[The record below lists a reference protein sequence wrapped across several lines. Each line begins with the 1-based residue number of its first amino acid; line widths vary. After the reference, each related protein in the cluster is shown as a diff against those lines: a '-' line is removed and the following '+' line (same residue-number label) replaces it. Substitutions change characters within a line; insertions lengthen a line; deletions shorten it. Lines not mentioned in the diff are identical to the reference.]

1 MVPCIFRLIN
11 DLFADICTGP
21 QIGTMPVNDSV
32 IADPLFTVP
41 LRTMNTSNIIEGT
54 PLCYEVHGRADRYFN
69 LVSDD
74 CTSVNAHYVAAVRPR
89 AGNVIG
95 QIGIVTSDSRDRC
108 HQIQVDVTTD
118 GQCQTQIDGVVISL
132 GTTNTTSTGVNI
144 MAGRHYVRV
153 STPNCAEQ
161 ALVMWIRCHKPT
173 LNQTGDSFEQ
183 PMIKFVVTRGLK
195 TRSEAHGLIGEDTLL
210 TINSHTHPPYQQKLE
225 CALIQTYCTLS
236 SIQHII

>member
-1 MVPCIFRLIN
+1 
-11 DLFADICTGP
+11 
-21 QIGTMPVNDSV
+21 MPVNDSV

-54 PLCYEVHGRADRYFN
+54 PLCYEVHGRPDRYFN

-95 QIGIVTSDSRDRC
+95 QIGIVTSDNSNRC
-108 HQIQVDVTTD
+108 HQIQVDVTSD
-118 GQCQTQIDGVVISL
+118 GQCQTQIDGVDIS
-132 GTTNTTSTGVNI
+132 GTTYRNNI
-144 MAGRHYVRV
+144 TRVSVMAGRHYVRV

-161 ALVMWIRCHKPT
+161 DLVMWIRCHKPT

-195 TRSEAHGLIGEDTLL
+195 TRSEAHGLIGQSAPL
-210 TINSHTHPPYQQKLE
+210 TINSHTHPPHQQKLK
-225 CALIQTYCTLS
+225 CIHTDILYTVHVQHMQSIHTCILLS
-236 SIQHII
+236 RHIHTDPHM

>member
-1 MVPCIFRLIN
+1 
-11 DLFADICTGP
+11 
-21 QIGTMPVNDSV
+21 MPVNDGAV
-32 IADPLFTVP
+32 AGVLYTVS
-41 LRTMNTSNIIEGT
+41 LRTMNTSNIMEGT
-54 PLCYEVHGRADRYFN
+54 SLCYEVHGRANHYFN

-95 QIGIVTSDSRDRC
+95 QIGIVTSDSRNRC
-108 HQIQVDVTTD
+108 HQIQIDVTSD
-118 GQCQTQIDGVVISL
+118 GQCQTQIDGVGIS
-132 GTTNTTSTGVNI
+132 GTTNNNITRVSI
-144 MAGRHYVRV
+144 MAGRHCVRV

-161 ALVMWIRCHKPT
+161 DLVMWIRCHKPT

-210 TINSHTHPPYQQKLE
+210 TINSHTHPPYQQKLKCIHTDLDILYTA
-225 CALIQTYCTLS
+225 CAYTTYAVHTYMYA
-236 SIQHII
+236 II